1 MRLFIVI
8 SLLALFLACK
18 PSGNQKTADKE
29 ITQDMKYTL
38 GSIERYDPALGQ
50 VLAPEAIIE
59 VLSSG
64 YEWTEGPLW
73 VPSEKMLLFSD
84 IPRNSIFKWTEK
96 DGATLFLK
104 PAGFTGEAERKGEPG
119 SNGLLLDPQD
129 RLVLC
134 QHGDRRMARLV
145 GGLSNPKATY
155 ETLVDNYQG
164 KRFNSPNDATYSK
177 TGDLYFTDP
186 PYGLE
191 GNMDDPA
198 KEIPFQGVY
207 LLKAGSEVAEL
218 LIDTLS
224 RPNGIALSPKED
236 RIYVANSDPEKAIWM
251 TYELQ
256 DGRLSEGRVFYD
268 ATSMVGREK
277 GLPDGL
283 KVHSSGVIFAT
294 GPGGVWVFGADG
306 TVLGKIKTGQATAN
320 CALDNDEKYLY
331 ITADMYLLRIRLAG

>member
-1 MRLFIVI
+1 
-8 SLLALFLACK
+8 
-18 PSGNQKTADKE
+18 
-29 ITQDMKYTL
+29 MKYTL
-38 GSIERYDPALGQ
+38 GSIERSDPALGQ
-50 VLAPEAIIE
+50 VLASEAIIE

-73 VPSEKMLLFSD
+73 VAAEQMLLFSD
-84 IPRNSIFKWTEK
+84 IPRNSIYKWKEG
-96 DGATLFLK
+96 DGASLFLK
-104 PAGFTGEAERKGEPG
+104 PAGFTGEMERKGEPG
-119 SNGLLLDPQD
+119 SNGLLLDPQGN
-129 RLVLC
+129 LVLC
-134 QHGDRRMARLV
+134 QHGDRRLARLV
-145 GGLSNPKATY
+145 GGFSDPKPNY
-155 ETLVDNYQG
+155 ETLVDNFQG

-177 TGDLYFTDP
+177 SGDLYFTDP

-198 KEIPFQGVY
+198 KEISFQGVY
-207 LLKAGSEVAEL
+207 RLKAGSDVAEL

-236 RIYVANSDPEKAIWM
+236 RLYVANSDPDKAIWM
-251 TYELQ
+251 TYKLQ
-256 DGRLSEGRVFYD
+256 DGKLSEGKEFYN
-268 ATSMVGREK
+268 ATSLVGEEK

-331 ITADMYLLRIRLAG
+331 ITADMYLLRIKLAG